1 MRQFSFLLVLVLLAA
16 NVDTASGQPARS
28 GKRGKLR
35 LWIKTPLKTQF
46 EVKQFSGWEA
56 MGKGFEYEAE
66 LRPKGKP
73 FDPRRLLGLKV
84 TVGLTIDHGV
94 TRYFNGYVLKS
105 HFTDSPSPQKV
116 RYVVH
121 IRPWIALLRR
131 ASNLAVFHSASY
143 PQIVRRIF
151 GRYKFARHRFALAQ
165 HYPVREFTVQYRE
178 TDRNVVDRLV
188 EQVGISYYFEHRAD
202 DHVMVL
208 TDSNKKHGSF
218 KNYEGFS
225 LKATDPA
232 HKFMSWTQEHKLTAG
247 RSTLKDY
254 DFRRPRSQK
263 MLITYRDR
271 RITHPFKRLEIYDW
285 PGEYDNPK
293 DGAFVTR
300 LRMEELSASRVK
312 IVGSTPSGGVVVGRV
327 ISVEGQT
334 VGGEVS
340 KYLVTYTRLRV
351 SSSYGISCDVN
362 AIPIEVQFR
371 PGRSTS
377 KPMISGPQTAVVIGP
392 PGKKVDTDKYG
403 RVRVRFHWGRPGPRL
418 RDRSAWIRVA
428 QPLPAR
434 PDFKGLLV
442 PRGGQEV
449 MVHFREGDPD
459 RPIITGILYRGSRVE
474 PAGWPGTAVQ
484 IAPTR

>member
-1 MRQFSFLLVLVLLAA
+1 
-16 NVDTASGQPARS
+16 
-28 GKRGKLR
+28 
-35 LWIKTPLKTQF
+35 
-46 EVKQFSGWEA
+46 
-56 MGKGFEYEAE
+56 
-66 LRPKGKP
+66 
-73 FDPRRLLGLKV
+73 
-84 TVGLTIDHGV
+84 
-94 TRYFNGYVLKS
+94 
-105 HFTDSPSPQKV
+105 
-116 RYVVH
+116 
-121 IRPWIALLRR
+121 
-131 ASNLAVFHSASY
+131 
-143 PQIVRRIF
+143 
-151 GRYKFARHRFALAQ
+151 
-165 HYPVREFTVQYRE
+165 
-178 TDRNVVDRLV
+178 
-188 EQVGISYYFEHRAD
+188 
-202 DHVMVL
+202 
-208 TDSNKKHGSF
+208 
-218 KNYEGFS
+218 
-225 LKATDPA
+225 
-232 HKFMSWTQEHKLTAG
+232 
-247 RSTLKDY
+247 
-254 DFRRPRSQK
+254 
-263 MLITYRDR
+263 
-271 RITHPFKRLEIYDW
+271 
-285 PGEYDNPK
+285 
-293 DGAFVTR
+293 
-300 LRMEELSASRVK
+300 MEELSASRVK